1 MGGAT
6 DVFERDC
13 QVGPEVRVRLEY
25 RLFDAEDALVE
36 APGPDESIEFIFGL
50 GQAPPHVERAVDGLR
65 VGESRRVQLH
75 PRDAFGLRDEAAIIS
90 VDRSELPE
98 GAALGDEF
106 EAESEDGEPV
116 FLRVVD
122 LDDEIARLDANHPL
136 AGQAV
141 SLELTVVSAR
151 IATSAELR
159 EAQATAELREAQVKA
174 ELREAQVKAELRE
187 AQAGITDGGAPD
199 VLISHLLRR
208 DRTTP
213 TSG

>member
-1 MGGAT
+1 MSGAT

-13 QVGPEVRVRLEY
+13 QVGPEVRVRVEY

-36 APGPDESIEFIFGL
+36 APGPEESIEFIFGV
-50 GQAPPHVERAVDGLR
+50 GQAPPHIESAVDGLR
-65 VGESRRVQLH
+65 VGESRRVRLR
-75 PRDAFGLRDEAAIIS
+75 PREAFGLRDEQAVIS

-122 LDDEIARLDANHPL
+122 LDEEVARLDANHPL
-136 AGQAV
+136 AGQSV
-141 SLELTVVSAR
+141 TLELTVISAR
-151 IATSAELR
+151 IATSAEVR
-159 EAQATAELREAQVKA
+159 EARATAEVREARA
-174 ELREAQVKAELRE
+174 T
-187 AQAGITDGGAPD
+187 AQAGAALTGGRAPD
-199 VLISHLLRR
+199 VLISQLLRR
-208 DRTTP
+208 ARTTP